1 MSELLYVINS
11 MHAICIIMLVRW
23 IILSSSRMEDL
34 PLEEE
39 SKYNKM
45 INEIKKI
52 KLNATDSI
60 NEVSKKLT

>member
-1 MSELLYVINS
+1 MSEEG
-11 MHAICIIMLVRW
+11 MHVTCIILLVRW

>member
-1 MSELLYVINS
+1 MYHN
-11 MHAICIIMLVRW
+11 ACR